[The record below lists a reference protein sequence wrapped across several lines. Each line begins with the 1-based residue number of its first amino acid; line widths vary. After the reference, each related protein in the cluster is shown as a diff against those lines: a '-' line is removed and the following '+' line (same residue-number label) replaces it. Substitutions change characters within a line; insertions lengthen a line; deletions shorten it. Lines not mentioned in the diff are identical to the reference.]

1 MNGSWVRV
9 LLAAP
14 NKRENKM
21 GFKSGAEWNGNSKG
35 RVPKKTREN
44 IGKDELELILRRLK
58 PLSRVALT
66 KLGVILEDGS
76 ETTKLKAITLILSE
90 YKDLVEELYINSDDD
105 SESEDIK
112 PAVVTPLI
120 SLVRKEEDR

>member
-1 MNGSWVRV
+1 MPFVKGYD
-9 LLAAP
+9 P
-14 NKRENKM
+14 NRNN
-21 GFKSGAEWNGNSKG
+21 AG

-66 KLGVILEDGS
+66 KLGIILEDGS

-90 YKDLVEELYINSDDD
+90 YKDLVEELYINSNDD
-105 SESEDIK
+105 SEAEDLK
-112 PAVVTPLI
+112 SAEVRPLF
-120 SLVRKEEDR
+120 SLHVLPKEDEKKE

>member
-1 MNGSWVRV
+1 
-9 LLAAP
+9 
-14 NKRENKM
+14 M
-21 GFKSGAEWNGNSKG
+21 GFKSGAEWNGNAKG

-105 SESEDIK
+105 SEAEDIK
-112 PAVVTPLI
+112 PAVVAPLI
-120 SLVRKEEDR
+120 SLVRKEEDK

>member
-1 MNGSWVRV
+1 
-9 LLAAP
+9 
-14 NKRENKM
+14 M